1 MIRLCYG
8 MDMLSLSSLARLFTR
23 EPPIRPG
30 AFLLTVF
37 ASMLG
42 VSTVHAQDATVVVE
56 ATTEWMDSGFDVRS
70 GAAYLVSITAT
81 GAWTNAAGSPMV
93 GPAGYGSLVL
103 PNAIAPDLPFGSLIG
118 RVNGKVFEIG
128 AKLAKRPPDSGR
140 LFLAMNDVPRTYG
153 DNSGRLTVV
162 ISQRLNPA
170 VVEFKD
176 PLLSLELLS
185 PDPTPFYI
193 APDFRWSIKN
203 RTRPP
208 ISGYVQ
214 VLLDGAPAS
223 INPVPIISGLAA
235 TSELSG
241 TFTLFTGASP
251 HLDEGQHEVRMQ
263 LRDDTASHALLSE
276 VVAYVTAYVPTP
288 TPTIAIQ
295 MFKAVPDYQN
305 QGSTSKLSWTLQP
318 NSTCLPADLRLTKK
332 DVGKPDV
339 VVMETSSPTTTGD
352 KTEVVAG
359 GSSPLH
365 YTLSVACKFCSTC
378 QTLASTTVSAQTL
391 LSFAPAPPPAAG
403 ILTINGPFFTPIQ
416 VMATQPFT
424 VSWTFEND
432 GGAAL
437 DAFDV
442 DLFLD
447 GVKEG
452 SSVTV
457 GKLDAHSS
465 VSKSWMITKELAS
478 GIHTV
483 ELRRNGA
490 SVSFGQFQVG
500 P

>member
-1 MIRLCYG
+1 MIRY
-8 MDMLSLSSLARLFTR
+8 MLSLSSLVRLFTR
-23 EPPIRPG
+23 ERRMRPC
-30 AFLLTVF
+30 AFLLTTF
-37 ASMLG
+37 ASVLG
-42 VSTVHAQDATVVVE
+42 VSIVHAQDATVVVE
-56 ATTEWMDSGFDVRS
+56 ATSEWMDSGFDVKS

-81 GAWTNAAGSPMV
+81 GAWANVPGGNMV
-93 GPAGYGSLVL
+93 GPVGYGSLLL
-103 PNAIAPDLPFGSLIG
+103 PNAIAPDLPLGSLIG
-118 RVNGKVFEIG
+118 RVNGKMFEIG
-128 AKLAKRPPDSGR
+128 ERLAQRPPDSGR
-140 LFLAMNDVPRTYG
+140 LFLAMNDVPGTFG

-162 ISQRLNPA
+162 ISQRPNPA
-170 VVEFKD
+170 VIGFTD
-176 PLLSLELLS
+176 PLLALELVS

-193 APDFRWSIKN
+193 APAFHWSIKN
-203 RTRPP
+203 RAHPP

-214 VLLDGAPAS
+214 VLLDGAAAS
-223 INPVPIISGLAA
+223 INPVPVVTGLAA

-251 HLDEGQHEVRMQ
+251 HLDAGQHEVRMQ
-263 LRDDTASHALLSE
+263 LRDNTPSHVLLGE
-276 VVAYVTAYVPTP
+276 IVAYVTAYVPTP
-288 TPTIAIQ
+288 APTIAIQ

-339 VVMETSSPTTTGD
+339 VVMETSSPATMGD

-378 QTLASTTVSAQTL
+378 QTLGSTTVGSQTL
-391 LSFAPAPPPAAG
+391 LSFPPAPPPPMG

-416 VMATQPFT
+416 VIAAQPFT

-447 GVKEG
+447 DVKEG

-465 VSKSWMITKELAS
+465 VSKSWMIMKELAS
-478 GIHTV
+478 GVHKV

-490 SVSFGQFQVG
+490 SVSIGQFQVG